1 MKIRKEYKRDEVT
14 VVWQPHLCIH
24 SGVCFRSLPQ
34 VFKPRERPWIQLEQ
48 ENIQAIKDTVHACPS
63 GALSLKLMEA
73 EEI

>member
-1 MKIRKEYKRDEVT
+1 MKIRKEYKRDGVT

-48 ENIQAIKDTVHACPS
+48 EDIQSIKDTVLACPS
-63 GALSLKLMEA
+63 GALSLKQTEA
-73 EEI
+73 EEF